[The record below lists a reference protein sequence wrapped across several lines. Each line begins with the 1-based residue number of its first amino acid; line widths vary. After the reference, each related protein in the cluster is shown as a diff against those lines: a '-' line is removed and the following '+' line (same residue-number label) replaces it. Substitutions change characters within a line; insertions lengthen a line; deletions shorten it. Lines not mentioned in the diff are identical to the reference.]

1 MKRPHVSK
9 QMLLKTSGYEG
20 ALDLGKDPYGP
31 IGPGQDPHGFYEPGQ
46 GPSWVPYGALGTGPK
61 PLWLYGPRLGPTSP
75 YSHRLF
81 GEEGRQRQVIGST
94 QKFKHKLLHA
104 HVQIAT
110 RGDEGDESRCRKQK
124 LIPFAAKLYV
134 VGKTI

>member
-1 MKRPHVSK
+1 MGSMSPVRN
-9 QMLLKTSGYEG
+9 
-20 ALDLGKDPYGP
+20 
-31 IGPGQDPHGFYEPGQ
+31 PHGFHKGPLGPG
-46 GPSWVPYGALGTGPK
+46 K
-61 PLWLYGPRLGPTSP
+61 PLWLYGPRLRPTSP

-94 QKFKHKLLHA
+94 QKFKHKLPHA